1 MPFCANCGAAVEG
14 NFCPSCG
21 KPVAGAASASPAGS
35 AGGPSGPAGAGAS
48 SGPAAMPD
56 NLAGTLC
63 YLLGLI
69 TGILFLVLEPY
80 NRNRGIRFHAFQSI
94 FLNIA
99 AVAIAI
105 AFSILGTAMHLVI
118 PILGAVLLGLA
129 SMVIWLGYLVLWI
142 VLMVKTYGGGK
153 IVLPVI
159 GPLAEKQ
166 AG

>member
-21 KPVAGAASASPAGS
+21 KPVGGAATPAV
-35 AGGPSGPAGAGAS
+35 PAGAGGGA
-48 SGPAAMPD
+48 GPAASAPAAMQD
-56 NLAGTLC
+56 NLAGALC

-69 TGILFLVLEPY
+69 TGVLFLVLEPY

-99 AVAIAI
+99 VIVISIALSII
-105 AFSILGTAMHLVI
+105 ATATGVI
-118 PILGAVLLGLA
+118 VPILGSLMTGLVW
-129 SMVIWLGYLVLWI
+129 MVVWLGSLVLWI
-142 VLMVKTYGGGK
+142 VLMVKTYGGSK

-159 GPLAEKQ
+159 GPMAEKQ